1 MDILINIIK
10 DDSSDIE
17 ITEMVIETLLN
28 VMASEGTFFYYV
40 SQAGVTFSDTLCLR
54 FRMNDK
60 VLSQIRLTSD
70 IS

>member
-28 VMASEGTFFYYV
+28 VMASEGKFLYYV
-40 SQAGVTFSDTLCLR
+40 SQAGVAFFPILCVY
-54 FRMNDK
+54 
-60 VLSQIRLTSD
+60 VLG
-70 IS
+70 